1 MSEGTESPNRRP
13 LKSRAFPFFKK
24 MAALL
29 ARTGMT
35 PNAISF
41 GSIIFGIAAGAA
53 FASTADCEGLWQRLN
68 FVAAAVCI
76 QLRLICN
83 LLDGMVAIE
92 HQRRSPT
99 GDLWNEVPDRIS
111 DAATLLGAGFAAGSS
126 PWLGVVATVAALLT
140 AYVRALGA
148 SVGAGQIFDG
158 PGAKPQRM
166 AIMTIAAVLAAIFG
180 SRGVWFAGA
189 LGVATLLAIA
199 TVAIRLRKVS
209 AFLRNRS

>member
-1 MSEGTESPNRRP
+1 
-13 LKSRAFPFFKK
+13 

-29 ARTGMT
+29 ARAGVA
-35 PNAISF
+35 PNTISF
-41 GSIIFGIAAGAA
+41 GSIVFGIAAGAA
-53 FASTADCEGLWQRLN
+53 FASTADGDGLGQRLS

-76 QLRLICN
+76 QLRLLCN
-83 LLDGMVAIE
+83 LLDGMVAVE

-126 PWLGVVATVAALLT
+126 PWLGVAATVAALLT

-148 SVGAGQIFDG
+148 SVGAGQTFDG

-180 SRGVWFAGA
+180 SRGVWFAGV
-189 LGVATLLAIA
+189 LGVATLLALA
-199 TVAIRLRKVS
+199 TVILRLRKVS